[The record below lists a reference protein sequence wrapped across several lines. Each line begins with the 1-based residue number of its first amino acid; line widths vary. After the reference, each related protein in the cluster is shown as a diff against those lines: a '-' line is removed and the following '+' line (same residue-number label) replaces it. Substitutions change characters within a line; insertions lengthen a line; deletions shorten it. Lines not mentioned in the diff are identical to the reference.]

1 MHTVSKFRF
10 GDICP
15 FHLLG
20 YLKGDN
26 SFCSDSLSILNESF
40 VTKKIIKITSKAL
53 LINHWAPL
61 SLERR
66 SRAT

>member
-10 GDICP
+10 CDIYP

-26 SFCSDSLSILNESF
+26 SFGCDRFSIFDESL
-40 VTKKIIKITSKAL
+40 VTKKIIKITPKAL
-53 LINHWAPL
+53 FLNHWAPL
-61 SLERR
+61 NLERR

>member
-10 GDICP
+10 CDICP

-26 SFCSDSLSILNESF
+26 SFCCNSLSILDESF

-53 LINHWAPL
+53 FINH
-61 SLERR
+61 
-66 SRAT
+66 